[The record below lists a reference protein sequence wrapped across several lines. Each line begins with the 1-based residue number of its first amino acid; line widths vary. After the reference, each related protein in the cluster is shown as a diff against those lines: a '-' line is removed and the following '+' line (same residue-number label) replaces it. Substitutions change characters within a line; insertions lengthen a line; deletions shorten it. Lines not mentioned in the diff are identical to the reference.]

1 MDPGRNA
8 RLNAVC
14 DTDASRRYGG
24 LNIDELKNELRG
36 YGLPA
41 NGNRADLV
49 NRLCNH
55 IRVIGGI
62 LNPAPG
68 QGPVQVQAQGQAQAQ
83 AQAQVQV
90 QVQAPLTV
98 PAAILDALCNR
109 NAARSSG
116 GMNIDDMKTVLSQM
130 GLSSAGNRS
139 ELKTRL
145 CNLRAAAPAVA
156 NPPIANPAV
165 ANPPIANPATPPV
178 ANPATPPTGP
188 ANPPRARPTIQMRAR
203 VRPQVQA
210 QAQAQVLS
218 PVRPQG
224 VEAYNVQQDEEP
236 STFLYVN
243 PTYEGMSADAEE
255 LNRLRWIMRQKARKD
270 GVYFSV
276 ESARFTPETRYVQYL
291 PGLTPAELRKY
302 AEHVYNIYISS
313 YLPRV
318 NSQEYFLDDLSNIE
332 YFQTYEEYN
341 LLFDQVSEMMNY
353 SDTYPVFNEAGQP
366 TGRTEDTM
374 KWIQTRAHPLRR
386 LSMVPDFITFSEIRQ
401 LLKYS
406 ESLDPD
412 AIVYLMQI
420 TYDTYLDHLKYSRI
434 SKISQ
439 ADLGKIPKPDTF
451 KAYANNILL
460 TAGES
465 GLSPSINIPVN
476 LRVKVKH
483 PAYVTKWIDTLAK
496 GDPSKLM
503 IEYVRL
509 LPRYRY
515 CLYMYKVFGLIKFR
529 NLNLTTKTDFTMLA
543 EINKFIDKHAPVL
556 LFGTYYIQKMPSSF
570 NNDLQKDHI
579 MNSKRETYLWDT
591 HSYFTVTEEN
601 LYLSTIFRVA
611 PAKVFT
617 GSIIAPL
624 NQPREILNNQ
634 GVQTL
639 EQSVEDFKAKSR
651 KLNQL
656 VDQPCPIERVQCI
669 PRNPE
674 FEPYEKLLN
683 MADKYCARLQKKN
696 VPLYRYYST
705 RVFDDTR
712 PRILVNI
719 NMRDSNDVYFF
730 NMINSLYQKSASFHI
745 AFSSVDGTNI
755 GVDLGG
761 ITKSVFTRAGSY
773 IRSIMHKPEGSTCY
787 YFPHKMPAGSQE
799 TILKCILMSIHH
811 GYSLGVTFSN
821 GIYYLFTLAAANPL
835 TLNLTEG
842 ILSMNI
848 GLLLALYYMDNPEDT
863 ITLLNKATRDF
874 QYIQYHQDNEKLLP
888 KTRQTDETI
897 TVDREDVMEWL
908 RRALIYKMYGLKV
921 TDSKPESS
929 SIGKF
934 GLAFSNIPVQYTPWL
949 SKMRS
954 LGTIKTLS
962 HIVGLNITRETVL
975 RMTKFTG
982 STVMRNHMVRF
993 INEASD
999 DTLKKMLYFITGS
1012 LDPAANITI
1021 QEVAYFTGLP
1031 VAQTCFNKL
1040 VVKPYT
1046 AADYETVTAGG
1057 ARPVGFKPD
1066 LLLSIEHSGDT
1077 FGLA

>member
-1 MDPGRNA
+1 MDPAHNA

-14 DTDASRRYGG
+14 DRDASRRYGG

-36 YGLPA
+36 YGLPT
-41 NGNRADLV
+41 NGNRPALV

-55 IRVIGGI
+55 LRGIGGI
-62 LNPAPG
+62 L
-68 QGPVQVQAQGQAQAQ
+68 QVQAQGQGQGQ
-83 AQAQVQV
+83 AQAQV
-90 QVQAPLTV
+90 PLTV

-116 GMNIDDMKTVLSQM
+116 GMNIDDMRTVLSQM
-130 GLSSAGNRS
+130 GLSDAGNRN

-145 CNLRAAAPAVA
+145 CNLRAAAT
-156 NPPIANPAV
+156 PPIGA
-165 ANPPIANPATPPV
+165 ATPPIV
-178 ANPATPPTGP
+178 AATPPIVAATPPTG
-188 ANPPRARPTIQMRAR
+188 APRQTRPIIQVRAR
-203 VRPQVQA
+203 VRPQE
-210 QAQAQVLS
+210 QVNILS
-218 PVRPQG
+218 PIRPQG
-224 VEAYNVQQDEEP
+224 VEEYKVQQDEDP
-236 STFLYVN
+236 STFLFVN

-255 LNRLRWIMRQKARKD
+255 LNLLRWVMRQKARKD

-291 PGLTPAELRKY
+291 PGLTPSEQRKY
-302 AEHVYNIYISS
+302 AEHVYNVYISS
-313 YLPRV
+313 YIPRIS
-318 NSQEYFLDDLSNIE
+318 SQAHVLHNLSNIE
-332 YFQTYEEYN
+332 SLQTYEEYN
-341 LLFDQVSEMMNY
+341 LLFDQVSEMMNNA
-353 SDTYPVFNEAGQP
+353 DTYPLLNDQGQP
-366 TGRTEDTM
+366 TGETEDTRM
-374 KWIQTRAHPLRR
+374 WLETRVKPLRR
-386 LSMVPDFITFSEIRQ
+386 LSMVPDLITFSEIRE
-401 LLKYS
+401 LLKYADI
-406 ESLDPD
+406 LDPD
-412 AIVYLMQI
+412 TILYLMQMS
-420 TYDTYLDHLKYSRI
+420 YDTYLENLKLSRI
-434 SKISQ
+434 STISQ
-439 ADLGKIPKPDTF
+439 ADLGKIPKPDVF
-451 KAYANNILL
+451 KEYAIKMLL
-460 TAGES
+460 AAGES
-465 GLSPSINIPVN
+465 GVIPRTAYT
-476 LRVKVKH
+476 LPLKVKH
-483 PAYVTKWIDTLAK
+483 PAYVTKWIDAHGNPAK
-496 GDPSKLM
+496 ILK
-503 IEYVRL
+503 EYVRL

-515 CLYMYKVFGLIKFR
+515 CLYMYKVFGLLKFR
-529 NLNLTTKTDFTMLA
+529 HLNLTTKTDFTRLS
-543 EINKFIDKHAPVL
+543 EINKFIEKHAMVL
-556 LFGTYYIQKMPSSF
+556 FFGTNYILRNTHTTLLNVTQITST
-570 NNDLQKDHI
+570 L
-579 MNSKRETYLWDT
+579 RATYLWDAG
-591 HSYFTVTEEN
+591 YFFTETDEN
-601 LYLSTIFRVA
+601 RYLITIFTYA

-617 GSIIAPL
+617 GSLIAPL
-624 NQPREILNNQ
+624 NQPTDIQNNQ

-639 EQSVEDFKAKSR
+639 EQSVEEFKAKSR
-651 KLNQL
+651 KLNQT
-656 VDQPCPIERVQCI
+656 VDQACPIEPVKCI

-683 MADKYCARLQKKN
+683 LADKYCSRLQKKN
-696 VPLYRYYST
+696 VPLYRYYNT
-705 RVFDDTR
+705 RSLDDTR
-712 PRILVNI
+712 PRIVVNI
-719 NMRDSNDVYFF
+719 NILNSNDVYFF
-730 NMINSLYQKSASFHI
+730 NMVNSLYSKSASFKI
-745 AFSSVDGTNI
+745 TFSSVDGTNI

-761 ITKSVFTRAGSY
+761 ITKSVFTRAGAY

-787 YFPHKMPAGSQE
+787 YFPHKMPSGSQE

-821 GIYYLFTLAAANPL
+821 GIYYLFTLAAANPNL
-835 TLNLTEG
+835 KSNLTSN

-863 ITLLNKATRDF
+863 VTLLNKATRDF

-888 KTRQTDETI
+888 KDRQTDEI
-897 TVDREDVMEWL
+897 VTVDREDVIEWL

-921 TDSKPESS
+921 TNDKPESS

-934 GLAFSNIPVQYTPWL
+934 GVAFSNIPVQYAPWL

-975 RMTKFTG
+975 SMTKLTC
-982 STVMRNHMVRF
+982 SAVMRNHMVRF

-1012 LDPAANITI
+1012 LDPATNITI

-1046 AADYETVTAGG
+1046 AADYETVVAGG